1 MSRTLGRIRRATG
14 DQILVRT
21 GRTMTPTP
29 RALAL
34 RATVHDLVQQAQSV
48 LTEVDLTALERT
60 FVLKWHDA
68 LAAAAG
74 PALLDALRAEAPG
87 VRLRFMAEA
96 GTDSHDPR
104 RGDIDLEAGSS
115 EPSSPEIRHEL
126 VGHDRL
132 VLALRPAHP
141 LRNGPL
147 TLEGYAA
154 AEHITVSRR
163 GRLRDPIDDVLQT
176 LGVSR
181 RVVAA
186 APTNATALQ
195 FVRHHDLVAAVPRL
209 ISRPVLD
216 DLGLRILP
224 LPLDMP
230 VIPIHLAWHQ
240 RYDNDPAHA
249 WLRGQARTA
258 LHDACNPTDN
268 TTEDHTRA

>member
-1 MSRTLGRIRRATG
+1 M
-14 DQILVRT
+14 
-21 GRTMTPTP
+21 
-29 RALAL
+29 
-34 RATVHDLVQQAQSV
+34 HDLVQQAQSV